1 MNWKLIAQIV
11 LPALIGV
18 ASGLGIGTQVATSP
32 EKPEPVV
39 VNCGDLQCSKCPN
52 LIVDGLKK

>member
-39 VNCGDLQCSKCPN
+39 VNCGNLKCSNCPD